1 MTRSQEERHSFIY
14 VVRLIHTRCLS
25 SYMTHSHV
33 PWRIRMSH
41 DSFTRA
47 MTHSQKHRDSFIHVM
62 TVYSTSS
69 SFSFIHDAFLTCAMT
84 YSHVPWFLHTCHDSC
99 TEAQRFIGTC
109 HDSIQHAFH
118 ASYSTPSF
126 IHHTWRLL
134 DMCHDL
140 LTCASSRDSFT
151 RATTHSHR
159 SRETHA
165 YVFWSIHMRQ
175 GFTHT
180 GPWRIHMRCVFIW
193 DVDVSHMSN
202 DSRDQHMS
210 HMMLETNTCL
220 IWHEQTLYRR
230 IHVWYDMTRHFTHES
245 GPVLIN
251 MFQINWGGHVWM
263 SLSTSVIE
271 SWPMWNSHGTCDWLL
286 C

>member
-1 MTRSQEERHSFIY
+1 MRHDSSICVMAHRYETCSYIHPRVPWLVHRRSDTHSYMWYDSFI
-14 VVRLIHTRCLS
+14 RDAFLHTWLIHMCHDVFACPMIPSHVPWLIHRSTETHSYVSWLYIALVRHFP
-25 SYMTHSHV
+25 SYMTPSWHV
-33 PWRIRMSH
+33 PWRIHMR
-41 DSFTRA
+41 
-47 MTHSQKHRDSFIHVM
+47 
-62 TVYSTSS
+62 
-69 SFSFIHDAFLTCAMT
+69 
-84 YSHVPWFLHTCHDSC
+84 
-99 TEAQRFIGTC
+99 
-109 HDSIQHAFH
+109 
-118 ASYSTPSF
+118 
-126 IHHTWRLL
+126 
-134 DMCHDL
+134 
-140 LTCASSRDSFT
+140 RDSFT

-175 GFTHT
+175 GFTHTGPWRIHMRCVCVAVCCSVLQCVAVFCSVLHT

-230 IHVWYDMTRHFTHES
+230 IHVWCDMTRHFTHES